1 MVSDPGV
8 LDQLEDWLEFSV
20 EEIIGSKYDEVS
32 EILVNPEL
40 LIRLRSKSVA
50 RNGLSG
56 VDDIR
61 PGLDMQWRDRLED
74 GHGDLLG
81 VAENHP
87 DDEYS

>member
-8 LDQLEDWLEFSV
+8 LDQLEDWFEFKV
-20 EEIIGSKYDEVS
+20 EGMFSSKYDEVS
-32 EILVNPEL
+32 EILVNLEL
-40 LIRLRSKSVA
+40 LIRLSSKSVA
-50 RNGLSG
+50 RNGLNG
-56 VDDIR
+56 VDDIG